1 MCDSYQ
7 NEEEITNCVIMAGGR
22 GERLRPLT
30 DTIPKCAL
38 EVGGKP
44 VIKHII
50 DDLEAVG
57 FDDIIVSLK
66 YLPGGIKTAIG
77 EDETIR
83 YYIQKTTGTA
93 QCLKEM
99 DRYGYLESE
108 FMVVIGYTLSNLNY
122 AQIIEWHLINNNIAT
137 IFTKDDAIHS
147 GGTYIFDREV
157 LKYIDKEV
165 NIPDLIQK
173 LMGLDIS
180 MSLYMGENPQ
190 DVWYLDIGD
199 PAKLKEARE
208 LFK

>member
-1 MCDSYQ
+1 
-7 NEEEITNCVIMAGGR
+7 MAGGR

-30 DTIPKCAL
+30 DYTPKCAL

-50 DDLEAVG
+50 DDLEAIG
-57 FDDIIVSLK
+57 FDDIVVTLK
-66 YLPGGIKTAIG
+66 YLPDRVKTAID
-77 EDETIR
+77 EDEAVR

-99 DRYGYLESE
+99 DKSGYLESE
-108 FMVVIGYTLSNLNY
+108 FMVVNGDTLTNLNY
-122 AQIIEWHLINNNIAT
+122 AQMIEWHLINNNIAT
-137 IFTKDDAIHS
+137 IFTKDDAIHC

-173 LMGLDIS
+173 LMGLNIP

-190 DVWYLDIGD
+190 DVWYLDIGTK
-199 PAKLKEARE
+199 AKLTEARKLYE
-208 LFK
+208 GTS

>member
-1 MCDSYQ
+1 
-7 NEEEITNCVIMAGGR
+7 MAGGR

-30 DTIPKCAL
+30 DYTPKCAL

-50 DDLEAVG
+50 DDLEAIG
-57 FDDIIVSLK
+57 FDDIVVTLK
-66 YLPGGIKTAIG
+66 YLPDRVKTAID
-77 EDETIR
+77 EDEAVR

-99 DRYGYLESE
+99 DKSGYLESE
-108 FMVVIGYTLSNLNY
+108 FMVVNGDTLTNLNY
-122 AQIIEWHLINNNIAT
+122 AQMIEWHLINNNIAT
-137 IFTKDDAIHS
+137 IFTKDDAIHC

-173 LMGLDIS
+173 LIGLNIP

-190 DVWYLDIGD
+190 DVWYLDIGTLS
-199 PAKLKEARE
+199 KLKKAR
-208 LFK
+208 KMYA